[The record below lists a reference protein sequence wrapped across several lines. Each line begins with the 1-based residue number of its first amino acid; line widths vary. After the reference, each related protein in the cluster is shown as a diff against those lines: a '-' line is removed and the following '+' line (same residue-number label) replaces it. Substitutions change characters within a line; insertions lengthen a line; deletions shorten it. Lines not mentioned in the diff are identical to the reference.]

1 MALFGKKK
9 GGCCDMEIIEETAE
23 SSKNA
28 DSPVKVL
35 GTGCAKCDKLEANTR
50 EALNQLGHTDIQVE
64 HVRDINDIA
73 AYGVMLTPAL
83 VINGK
88 VKSVGKVLSV
98 EEAAKLLREHL
109 S

>member
-1 MALFGKKK
+1 M
-9 GGCCDMEIIEETAE
+9 
-23 SSKNA
+23 SNSNA
-28 DSPVKVL
+28 NDSPVKVL
-35 GTGCAKCDKLEANTR
+35 GSGCAKCNKLEVNTR
-50 EALNQLGHTDIQVE
+50 EALNQLGRADIQIE

-98 EEAAKLLREHL
+98 EEAAKLLQENL